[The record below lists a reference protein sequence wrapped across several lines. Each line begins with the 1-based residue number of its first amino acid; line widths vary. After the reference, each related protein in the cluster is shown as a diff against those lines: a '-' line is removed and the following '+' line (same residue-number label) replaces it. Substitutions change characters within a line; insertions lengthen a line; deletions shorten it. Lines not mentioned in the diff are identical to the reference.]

1 MQNETNLN
9 QILKKIPHNTAVTVQ
24 WLKAQ
29 GISGSLIHAYKKN
42 GWLKSL
48 GAGAY
53 SKLNDIAALD
63 GALYALQ
70 NQLNLSFHIGG
81 VSALSLQGVNHNI
94 SFNRKIYICG
104 RRGEKLPKWFQK
116 NFDNDIEVIKT
127 EFLTKN
133 IGLENYNNKDF
144 TFKIS
149 SKERA
154 VLEMIYLTP
163 DKNSLNEVY
172 QLMELLSVLRPKL
185 LQELL
190 ENCTSI
196 KIKRIFLYIA
206 EKLNYPWFS
215 KLDIQRIDLG
225 SGKRIIEKGG
235 RLDKKYNIVIG
246 NIDEI

>member
-24 WLKAQ
+24 WLKEQ

-42 GWLKSL
+42 SWLKSL

-53 SKLNDIAALD
+53 SKLNDIVDLD

-70 NQLNLSFHIGG
+70 NQLNLSFHTGG
-81 VSALSLQGVNHNI
+81 ISALSLQGINHNI
-94 SFNRKIYICG
+94 SFNRKIYIYG
-104 RRGEKLPKWFQK
+104 SRGEKLPKWFQEK
-116 NFDNDIEVIKT
+116 FNDDIEVIKT
-127 EFLTKN
+127 EFLP
-133 IGLENYNNKDF
+133 ENTGFIDSGSKDF
-144 TFKIS
+144 TVKIS

-172 QLMELLSVLRPKL
+172 QLMELLSVLHPNL
-185 LQELL
+185 LQGLL

-196 KIKRIFLYIA
+196 KVKRIFLYIA

-215 KLDIQRIDLG
+215 RLDIQRIDLG

-246 NIDEI
+246 NIEEI

>member
-24 WLKAQ
+24 WLKEQ

-42 GWLKSL
+42 GWLKSF
-48 GAGAY
+48 GAGVY
-53 SKLNDIAALD
+53 SKLNDTVDLD

-81 VSALSLQGVNHNI
+81 ISALSRQGINHNI
-94 SFNRKIYICG
+94 SFNRKIYIYG
-104 RRGEKLPKWFQK
+104 RRGEKLPKWFHEK
-116 NFDNDIEVIKT
+116 FNNGIEIIKT
-127 EFLTKN
+127 EFLPKN
-133 IGLENYNNKDF
+133 TGLIDSGSKDF
-144 TFKIS
+144 TVKIS
-149 SKERA
+149 SQERA

-172 QLMELLSVLRPKL
+172 QLMELLSVLHSNL

-190 ENCTSI
+190 ENCTNI
-196 KIKRIFLYIA
+196 KVKRIFLYIA

-215 KLDIQRIDLG
+215 RLDIQRIDLG

-235 RLDKKYNIVIG
+235 RLNKKYNIVIG
-246 NIDEI
+246 NIEEI